1 MFVTR
6 VKDLNVDDVYPLV
19 LESEKEGFR
28 FVRRLYDEYMS
39 GANRF
44 GCDGEALFVARQLNQ
59 MVGICGLNRD
69 PYRPFGNV
77 GRVRRLYVHTDFR
90 KYGVGRQ
97 LVSNVIMEARRF
109 YTTLSLRTD
118 NPMADQFYR
127 AIGFST
133 DHAPDNATHWL
144 SLNPESD

>member
-1 MFVTR
+1 
-6 VKDLNVDDVYPLV
+6 
-19 LESEKEGFR
+19 
-28 FVRRLYDEYMS
+28 MS

-44 GCDGEALFVARQLNQ
+44 DRDGEALFVARQLTQ
-59 MVGICGLNRD
+59 IVGICGLNRD
-69 PYRPFGNV
+69 PYSQFGNV
-77 GRVRRLYVHTDFR
+77 GRVRRLYVQTDFR
-90 KYGVGRQ
+90 KYGVGRR
-97 LVSNVIMEARRF
+97 LVSNVIMEARRL

-133 DHAPDNATHWL
+133 DHEPDNATHWL